1 MDSNKFLGVCIV
13 LVACIVA
20 GALSYHANKTS
31 PRTEEETGIGR
42 YQFQPS
48 NPPGVI
54 WIIDTVT
61 GEITFRSG

>member
-1 MDSNKFLGVCIV
+1 MDSNKFLGVCIA
-13 LVACIVA
+13 LAACIVT
-20 GALSYHANKTS
+20 GAPCYHANKTS

-48 NPPGVI
+48 NPPEVI

-61 GEITFRSG
+61 GEITFCSG